1 MMTVTVPYIHMWSR
15 RHHSIHHAVRGKGQ
29 ARRGGGD
36 VFRTDLS
43 PDRPHFILDVMLY
56 CKAHM
61 NLFFFSQQLE
71 CPGLVVNG
79 QRPTTCVLV
88 LSFRSFRFVF
98 RLTCVPAKGCTMQK
112 KICKYALPLYC
123 DAIYLIASLPM
134 YREPGIRYPAPSE
147 HSRSNSFFFFFFFQL
162 NTEQ

>member
-1 MMTVTVPYIHMWSR
+1 MWSR

-29 ARRGGGD
+29 ARRGGEGD

-79 QRPTTCVLV
+79 QHNSCSCSL
-88 LSFRSFRFVF
+88 LSLCFSAHMCACK
-98 RLTCVPAKGCTMQK
+98 RLHNAKK
-112 KICKYALPLYC
+112 VCKYALPLYC

-147 HSRSNSFFFFFFFQL
+147 HSRSNSFFLFFFQL